1 MAVLRVAGAQ
11 LPNVVGDI
19 KGNAT
24 RIREAMQWAEAERAD
39 VLVLPETVLTGYPVE
54 DLVLHDE
61 FVAEAEHALA
71 DLAGEAGDT
80 VSVVGTVARVPPRR
94 SWDSIDRSV
103 SISAAL
109 LSGGEHRGTY
119 HKVLLPT
126 HGAYDEGKNFAP
138 GDRRAALWRI
148 GDVVAGVSIC
158 EDLWSGDGPPE
169 AQSTAGARIIFAPN
183 ASPYYRGKPQGR
195 LKLASTVA
203 HRNGV
208 PLIYVNLVGGQDSLV
223 FDGGSLVI
231 GADGELLYRAAAFRE
246 ERFVVDVPVAAPR
259 PVTAPVATVHTRPIA
274 ERSVERRPT
283 PAARLEET
291 QEVWQALV
299 TGTRDF
305 MHKNDFTSA
314 ILGLSG
320 GIDAAVTAAVAA
332 EALGAEHVHG
342 VAMPAPDSPED
353 DRVDAQKLAANLGID
368 FRVLPVKQFVDTIA
382 ESVSRGG
389 SARPVQAAHRARAAV
404 LTALADEEGHML
416 LATGNKTELS
426 IGGAALYG
434 DVIGEFAPLRDC
446 PKTLLYTLARYRNSE
461 GECIPERI
469 LSKGSTARR
478 EDDTLPPYR
487 ELDTIVERYVEL
499 GHGLE
504 DLVAA
509 GYDPDLTVGVLRRI
523 DDAEFLRRQT
533 PPGVKITARAFGT
546 DRLMPISNAWR
557 PYRRADVG
565 EDRGGAAVAAPLG
578 PESASEPTL
587 AERGWSHGD

>member
-19 KGNAT
+19 DGNAE
-24 RIREAMQWAEAERAD
+24 RVRAAMRWAEAEGVD
-39 VLVLPETVLTGYPVE
+39 VLVFPETVLTGYPLE

-61 FVAEAEHALA
+61 FIADVQDAVAELA
-71 DLAGEAGDT
+71 AASGDA
-80 VSVVGTVARVPPRR
+80 VSVLGTVTPVPPRR
-94 SWDSIDRSV
+94 SWDSMDRSV

-138 GDRRAALWRI
+138 GDRRDALWRI
-148 GDVVAGVSIC
+148 GDVVAGVCIC

-169 AQSTAGARIIFAPN
+169 AQSTAGARVIFAPN

-195 LKLASTVA
+195 LRLARAVA
-203 HRNGV
+203 RRNGV
-208 PLIYVNLVGGQDSLV
+208 PVVYVNLVGGQDSLV

-231 GADGELLYRAAAFRE
+231 DGDGGLRHRAAEFRE
-246 ERFVVDVPVAAPR
+246 DRFVVDLPVAAPR
-259 PVTAPVATVHTRPIA
+259 TVTGPVTTVHTRPITERTVELRPPGA
-274 ERSVERRPT
+274 ELPD
-283 PAARLEET
+283 ET
-291 QEVWQALV
+291 VQVWQALV
-299 TGTRDF
+299 IGTRDF
-305 MHKNDFTSA
+305 LHKNGFRSA

-320 GIDAAVTAAVAA
+320 GIDAAVTAAVAVD
-332 EALGAEHVHG
+332 ALGPEHVHG
-342 VAMPAPDSPED
+342 VAMPAPDSPDD
-353 DRVDAQKLAANLGID
+353 DRTDAEQVADNLGIS

-382 ESVSRGG
+382 ESVRGPG
-389 SARPVQAAHRARAAV
+389 DEDQTRPSQAAHRARAAL

-446 PKTLLYTLARYRNSE
+446 PKTLLYTLARYRNTD
-461 GECIPERI
+461 GDTIPERT
-469 LSKGSTARR
+469 LAKGSTARR

-487 ELDTIVERYVEL
+487 ELDAIVERYVEL

-509 GYDPDLTVGVLRRI
+509 GFDTDVTVDILRRI

-533 PPGVKITARAFGT
+533 PPGVKITPRAFGT
-546 DRLMPISNAWR
+546 DRQMPISNAWR

-565 EDRGGAAVAAPLG
+565 DGQGGAAPAAPLG
-578 PESASEPTL
+578 VEGPDRPP
-587 AERGWSHGD
+587 D